1 MSMRYRSA
9 CLAAAVLTLAV
20 GLGKPVYADK
30 PADLPV
36 DPRVTCTPGAA
47 TGSDGVRYI
56 TLREAVLSALMRSQ
70 APACGEEEAEAE
82 EIPENPVAV
91 NQCDDT
97 GGLMFGVGVNS
108 GAGLVRDIVLHRR
121 HLGISPDDSPL
132 PPFCGSGAQ
141 PRMCGDYGD
150 DDAEESEALTPSME
164 VELIE
169 QSEPLGLAQEPYY
182 LISFV
187 DGASVEVDTAEESKA
202 GPTCPYL
209 KQKESHREQDR
220 RALQALQ
227 LDGKEVLRV

>member
-1 MSMRYRSA
+1 ARAVLSAIGTETSRRRPPAPERAVSASHLPERRESFMSMRYRSA

-47 TGSDGVRYI
+47 TRSDGVRYI

-108 GAGLVRDIVLHRR
+108 DAGLVGDIVLNERNFD
-121 HLGISPDDSPL
+121 IS
-132 PPFCGSGAQ
+132 
-141 PRMCGDYGD
+141 
-150 DDAEESEALTPSME
+150 
-164 VELIE
+164 
-169 QSEPLGLAQEPYY
+169 
-182 LISFV
+182 
-187 DGASVEVDTAEESKA
+187 
-202 GPTCPYL
+202 
-209 KQKESHREQDR
+209 
-220 RALQALQ
+220 
-227 LDGKEVLRV
+227 